1 MTLDLTVV
9 ILTKNESMHIDRA
22 LENIKE
28 LAKRVL
34 VVDSFSSDDT
44 VVKARKYGADVLE
57 NKFINYAKQFQ
68 WALDHGDITT
78 KWVMRLD
85 ADELIEDNL
94 RHELL
99 TQLPSLPDDIAG
111 INLKRKHIFMGRWV
125 RFGGRYPLILLRI
138 WRHGQGRIEER
149 WMDEHMIVWGGST
162 ITLDGGFCDHNLN
175 DLSFFTAKHNAYAT
189 REALDVLIRRHK
201 LLPEDKS
208 LRKENG
214 SAQAAI
220 KRFLKEEVYNKLPCT
235 LSTLAYFLWRYVFQ
249 LGFLDGRTGLIY
261 HFLQGYWY
269 RFLVGAK
276 LHELNLE
283 ISSLPTANEKITRLH
298 ELTGHRLVS

>member
-9 ILTKNESMHIDRA
+9 ILTKNESMHLDRA

-99 TQLPSLPDDIAG
+99 TQLPSVPDDIAWEDG
-111 INLKRKHIFMGRWV
+111 EPNEDERS
-125 RFGGRYPLILLRI
+125 RY
-138 WRHGQGRIEER
+138 G
-149 WMDEHMIVWGGST
+149 
-162 ITLDGGFCDHNLN
+162 
-175 DLSFFTAKHNAYAT
+175 
-189 REALDVLIRRHK
+189 
-201 LLPEDKS
+201 
-208 LRKENG
+208 
-214 SAQAAI
+214 
-220 KRFLKEEVYNKLPCT
+220 
-235 LSTLAYFLWRYVFQ
+235 
-249 LGFLDGRTGLIY
+249 
-261 HFLQGYWY
+261 
-269 RFLVGAK
+269 
-276 LHELNLE
+276 
-283 ISSLPTANEKITRLH
+283 
-298 ELTGHRLVS
+298 